1 VSSVSSPNWNVCC
14 CCVVTPAMAYKL
26 MKSLKKEDRDEAIVP
41 LVLVNARAGRS
52 NFPPSRLIC
61 RLPRRI
67 HVEERGRR
75 QATAHRPDLAEEGHA
90 RALGWARAADY
101 YFCRARVQGGDGGGG
116 RVWTR
121 GRGRGRLGR
130 GWGGGRGFLQNA
142 LRGLFV
148 KATHYQI
155 FSSSRRNKV

>member
-1 VSSVSSPNWNVCC
+1 
-14 CCVVTPAMAYKL
+14 MAYKL

-121 GRGRGRLGR
+121 GRGRGEVRPGVGWWEGVPAKRLAGAFR
-130 GWGGGRGFLQNA
+130 KSDTLSDFL
-142 LRGLFV
+142 FF
-148 KATHYQI
+148 T
-155 FSSSRRNKV
+155 